1 MSKRKKPKF
10 GGRGKIIQMTMGYR
24 EFREA
29 WLANMLDEMSAACDR
44 FWSKT
49 PERRKIEASR
59 LRSGFNYGNSHD

>member
-10 GGRGKIIQMTMGYR
+10 GGRGKIIHMTMGYR

-44 FWSKT
+44 FWAKT
-49 PERRKIEASR
+49 PERRKIEAAR

>member
-10 GGRGKIIQMTMGYR
+10 GGRGKIIQMTMGFR

-49 PERRKIEASR
+49 PERRRIEASR
-59 LRSGFNYGNSHD
+59 QRSGFNYGNSHD

>member
-1 MSKRKKPKF
+1 
-10 GGRGKIIQMTMGYR
+10 MTMGYR

-29 WLANMLDEMSAACDR
+29 WLANMLEEMSAACDR

-49 PERRKIEASR
+49 PERRKIEAAR

>member
-1 MSKRKKPKF
+1 MSKRKKAKF

-29 WLANMLDEMSAACDR
+29 WLANMLEEMSAACDR
-44 FWSKT
+44 FWAKT

-59 LRSGFNYGNSHD
+59 LRSGFNYGNSHE

>member
-29 WLANMLDEMSAACDR
+29 WLANMLEEMSAACDR
-44 FWSKT
+44 FWAKT
-49 PERRKIEASR
+49 PERRKIEAAR
-59 LRSGFNYGNSHD
+59 QRSGFNFGHSHE

>member
-49 PERRKIEASR
+49 PERRKIESAR